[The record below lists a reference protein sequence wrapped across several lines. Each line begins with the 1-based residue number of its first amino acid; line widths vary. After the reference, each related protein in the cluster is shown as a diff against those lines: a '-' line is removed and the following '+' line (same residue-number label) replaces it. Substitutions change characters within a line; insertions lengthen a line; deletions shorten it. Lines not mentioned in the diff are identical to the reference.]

1 MPIDANYV
9 LSASMDVT
17 PEAEATFNEVYDA
30 EHVPNL
36 GAVPGVLS
44 IVRFERTEL
53 RMSIGGEVIAVDP
66 GDAPRYTALYE
77 LTSPDV
83 AVSPEWADA
92 IERGRWPAEVR
103 PYTRNR
109 RHVLLRRLGA

>member
-53 RMSIGGEVIAVDP
+53 RMGIGGEVLSVDP

-77 LTSPDV
+77 LASPDV
-83 AVSPEWADA
+83 AVSPVAKQSQ
-92 IERGRWPAEVR
+92 RGAGEGGGLFAP
-103 PYTRNR
+103 
-109 RHVLLRRLGA
+109 RLPVGLCE

>member
-1 MPIDANYV
+1 MPIDASYV

-36 GAVPGVLS
+36 AAVPGVLS

-53 RMSIGGEVIAVDP
+53 RMSIGGEVVAVDS
-66 GDAPRYTALYE
+66 GEAPRYTAFYE
-77 LTSPDV
+77 LASPDV
-83 AVSPEWADA
+83 LVSPEWANA

-103 PYTRNR
+103 PHTRNR
-109 RHVLLRRLGA
+109 KHVLLRRLPG